1 MHISSI
7 TFRYSSDF
15 FNSSHIWTLLE
26 MQFQSD
32 FCRYVSVRIVSC
44 VALQRDMQWQHQTKN
59 NLSVGRCWIKLSAGN
74 FGEGFSCNPLCLEH
88 GKKNTSD
95 TEKCSVIAIKLEF
108 QVLAASAP
116 ENQVTSM
123 HVVATATTGRLVM
136 SGETN
141 LIWKLKDLTWESN
154 LICLQ
159 YKWSS
164 LLSQIRTIFP
174 FSHSSWWS
182 GEFLSSCFISKGLDS
197 DVRAFQLG
205 WNIAVCKD

>member
-1 MHISSI
+1 MSQSGLS
-7 TFRYSSDF
+7 FV
-15 FNSSHIWTLLE
+15 LLCNVTCN
-26 MQFQSD
+26 D
-32 FCRYVSVRIVSC
+32 
-44 VALQRDMQWQHQTKN
+44 N
-59 NLSVGRCWIKLSAGN
+59 IKPRTICLWADAELNCLLAILGKASAAIHCAWN
-74 FGEGFSCNPLCLEH
+74 ME
-88 GKKNTSD
+88 KKNTSD

-123 HVVATATTGRLVM
+123 HVVATATAGRLVM